1 MKDNPQ
7 LNKENCNTYLEE
19 AYRDTLIESSKLYD
33 EANSNDLLDLDI
45 PVAVPL
51 FDGLH
56 SIRNADIRKEKLYLD
71 EEKKNIRYSYKNKEE
86 GNVKNEATILLN
98 PNEKLFDVITQLPYG
113 LIDKQATGIGAT
125 YSEMHSKRNSII
137 VVPTRALGE
146 NKCGNNPN
154 FLYVGTQRLS
164 RSVTTDIEIKNYLNN
179 SAIEF
184 KKIVVVADSLKKL
197 IDNILDLN
205 IDVYREYFL
214 MVDEIDTIQADAH
227 YRPQLSNV
235 IDYYYRFKLQR
246 RALVSATVKDFSYP
260 KLKREP
266 LTTIKKK
273 EPIKRNITLLHTN
286 NINELLIEKIQ
297 NITLRNSENK
307 ILIAYNSL
315 TDIQA
320 VITKLP
326 IDIRNRCGIL
336 CSETNYRDD
345 RIEPQYRAEITLR
358 DELSHEIVFMT
369 CAYFAGLDIR
379 DTYHLI
385 TVSSTQYSYTILP
398 INKMIQIHGRCRVNE
413 GIISDSI
420 IYSTLKEA
428 FYSIDNYRDILILKA
443 ERIVNYLKASED
455 LQQGFNDLKDIFD
468 RIEPLIIDEAN
479 EAVFKGKPISLT
491 RKNIDKELVIN
502 YFNIDVLYEQMLSYS
517 KLYSNK
523 NSLYNTLK
531 ESHNIT
537 SFEDKQFNQVT
548 QKAVIRD
555 SDEVKKLKIQTCIDD
570 LATIIIPPTEASVAN
585 IDFLFDRDL
594 ENKIRTARSF
604 EKDHYY
610 SRVKELHKYIDI
622 NALNTKLLEICT
634 QNIVPYRSLK
644 NAVYFWALEDNHPF
658 KQLIIS
664 NFLINEKYSS
674 DEIKEKLNIIVH
686 NQLLIRID
694 QSRSKLVS
702 FFKSILDYTYTEGVY
717 KVKGYTPRQL
727 KELNISEPKIKILA
741 NVPSTKLFKL

>member
-1 MKDNPQ
+1 MKDTPQ
-7 LNKENCNTYLEE
+7 SNKEDYNTYLEE
-19 AYRDTLIESSKLYD
+19 AYRDSLVESSKLYH
-33 EANSNDLLDLDI
+33 EANSDDLLDLDI
-45 PVAVPL
+45 PVAIPL

-71 EEKKNIRYSYKNKEE
+71 EEKKDIRYSYKNKED
-86 GNVKNEATILLN
+86 GNIKNEATILLN
-98 PNEKLFDVITQLPYG
+98 SNEKLFDVITQLPYG

-154 FLYVGTQRLS
+154 YLYIGTQRLS

-184 KKIVVVADSLKKL
+184 KKIIVVADSLKKL

-214 MVDEIDTIQADAH
+214 MVDEIDTIQADNH

-246 RALVSATVKDFSYP
+246 RALVSATVKEFSYP

-273 EPIKRNITLLHTN
+273 EPIKRNIILLHTN
-286 NINELLIEKIQ
+286 NTNELLIEEIQKIY
-297 NITLRNSENK
+297 LRSSENK

-320 VITKLP
+320 IIAKLP
-326 IDIRNRCGIL
+326 TDIRNKCGIL

-345 RIEPQYRAEITLR
+345 RIEPQYRAEINAE
-358 DELSHEIVFMT
+358 DNLSHDITFMT

-398 INKMIQIHGRCRVNE
+398 INKMIQIHGRCRVNQ
-413 GIISDSI
+413 GIISDTI

-428 FYSIDNYRDILILKA
+428 FYSINNYRDILIIKA
-443 ERIVNYLKASED
+443 ERIINYLKASED

-468 RIEPLIIDEAN
+468 RIEPIIIDEAN

-491 RKNIDKELVIN
+491 RKNIDKELAIN

-531 ESHNIT
+531 ENHNIT
-537 SFEDKQFNQVT
+537 SFEDKQFNQAT
-548 QKAVIRD
+548 QEKEMRE
-555 SDEVKKLKIQTCIDD
+555 SDEVRRLKIQTCIED

-585 IDFLFDRDL
+585 IDFLFERDL
-594 ENKIRTARSF
+594 ENKIRTARNF

-610 SRVKELHKYIDI
+610 SRVKELYKYIDI

-634 QNIVPYRSLK
+634 KNIVSYRNFK

-664 NFLINEKYSS
+664 SFLIDERYSS
-674 DEIKEKLNIIVH
+674 DEIKEKLNIVVH
-686 NQLLIRID
+686 DQLLIRID

-717 KVKGYTPRQL
+717 KVKGYTPKQL
-727 KELNISEPKIKILA
+727 RELNISEPKIKILA
-741 NVPSTKLFKL
+741 SIPSTKLFRL